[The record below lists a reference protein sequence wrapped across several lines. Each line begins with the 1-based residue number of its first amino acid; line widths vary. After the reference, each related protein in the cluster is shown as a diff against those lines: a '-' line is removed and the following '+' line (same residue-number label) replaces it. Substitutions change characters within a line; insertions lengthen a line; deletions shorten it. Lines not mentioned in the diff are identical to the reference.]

1 MHTNVDDEFDIPE
14 VTDFSGFRPSPHRR
28 RQGEPREIIVDGAT
42 GYSLRLIP
50 SNKVVGR
57 FASTTEAWPAVIAEL
72 ERGIPARCL
81 VLDCHLEEGRR
92 GRVGSGRLL
101 ALAAMSTLP
110 PGSIVRGEPV
120 GDVLQSRSPKGKNRH
135 PAAAGTIVARP
146 GRLRPPVVTTG
157 SSPG

>member
-110 PGSIVRGEPV
+110 PGSTVRGEPV
-120 GDVLQSRSPKGKNRH
+120 SDVVERSSRNGRTRQTG
-135 PAAAGTIVARP
+135 AAFTVVTRP
-146 GRLRPPVVTTG
+146 SRRRSPVVTAG
-157 SSPG
+157 ASRG